1 MVLPVVND
9 GTFPFFGYSIK
20 MTCLK
25 KHHGK
30 VPGIPFYLCSSEVME
45 HTRWGIWR

>member
-30 VPGIPFYLCSSEVME
+30 FLRFLFIYVQV
-45 HTRWGIWR
+45 R